1 MNNQSA
7 VYRKGYVIGIS
18 FISALGG
25 YLFGFDFAVI
35 SGALPFLQKDFG
47 LDAYWEGFATGSLAL
62 GAIVGCLIAGTLADK
77 YGRKPGL
84 LFAAT
89 IFAVSSLGMAF
100 SPSRDFF
107 IAARFAAGIGVGM
120 ASILSPLYIAEI
132 SPAGFRGRMV
142 AINQLTIV
150 LGILITNLVN
160 FTLRNNGDEAWRTM
174 FGLGAV
180 PSLLFFMG
188 ALWLPESPRWLMKT
202 GKEEKARKILQKIG
216 NEFSAN
222 ESLINIKRSL
232 EGVTKINYSELFKK
246 GIFATLLVGIGLAVF
261 QQLCGINTVFNYA
274 PKIFQS
280 IGASQDDQL
289 LQTVFIGGVNLV
301 FTLLAML
308 LVDKL
313 GRKPLMLIGAGGL
326 SILYIVVAIILRSG
340 SETVSWFLLAAIGTY
355 AMSLA
360 PVTWVLISEIFPNK
374 IRAAAI
380 SISVLCLWSAYFI
393 LVFTFP
399 ILFKTLGD
407 KTFYIYSVVC
417 IIGFLFVLFK
427 VKETKGQTLEE
438 LENTFNPEIEV
449 DISKIKELEND
460 RK

>member
-47 LDAYWEGFATGSLAL
+47 LDAYWEGFTTGSLAL
-62 GAIVGCLIAGTLADK
+62 GAIVGCLIAGKITDK

-84 LFAAT
+84 LLAAS

-107 IAARFAAGIGVGM
+107 IVSRFAAGIGVGM
-120 ASILSPLYIAEI
+120 ASMLSPMYIAEI
-132 SPAGFRGRMV
+132 SPAGFRGRLV

-160 FTLRNNGDEAWRTM
+160 FALRNNGNEAWRTM

-180 PSLLFFMG
+180 PSLLFFFG
-188 ALWLPESPRWLMKT
+188 ALWLPESPRWLMKA
-202 GKEEKARKILQKIG
+202 GKEEKAKKILQKIG

-222 ESLINIKRSL
+222 DSLINIKRSL

-246 GIFATLLVGIGLAVF
+246 GIFTTLLVGIGLAVF

-326 SILYIVVAIILRSG
+326 TILYIIVAKMLGTG
-340 SETVSWFLLAAIGTY
+340 SANVSWFLLAAIGTY

-380 SISVLCLWSAYFI
+380 SVSVLCLWLAYFI

-407 KTFYIYSVVC
+407 KTFYIYSAVC
-417 IIGFLFVLFK
+417 VIGFLFILFR

-438 LENTFNPEIEV
+438 LENTM
-449 DISKIKELEND
+449 ISH
-460 RK
+460 